1 MSISSLRRKA
11 ADEDGSATIE
21 AVLWLPFFIMLFI
34 MIADAAMIFANQS
47 RVHRMVQDGNR
58 NYVVGAITNCAA
70 LETWLENVTQQLAP
84 SASAT
89 CSVSSNIV
97 TSTVSIPSGELDLS
111 GATGVFGG
119 LTIQVQAQHLLES

>member
-1 MSISSLRRKA
+1 MSILNLRRRA

-21 AVLWLPFFIMLFI
+21 AVLWLPFFILLFI

-47 RVHRMVQDGNR
+47 RIHRMVQDGNR
-58 NYVVGAITNCAA
+58 NYVVGALANCDA
-70 LETWLENVTQQLAP
+70 LETWLEDVTQKLAP

-89 CSVSSNIV
+89 CSIASNVV

-119 LTIQVQAQHLLES
+119 ITIEVQAQHLLEG